1 MSSSKAVPVLVHLP
15 RGAPGDVAGRLG
27 PGARVVQVERLAELL
42 ERLSSASWRAVV
54 VALEDADDVRILPRV
69 VEAAQGAVVAAV
81 HPRPGFDDVLA
92 AEAAGA
98 AVLLRF
104 PEEVERIPRI
114 LAPYLDEG
122 ADHPVP
128 DDALPD
134 DGMVGSS
141 AALLEAYRTVAR
153 VAPAQTPVLVEGE
166 SGTGK
171 ELVARALHGRS
182 PRAAA
187 PFVPVNCA
195 ALPEGLLEA
204 ELFGYEK
211 GAFTGAVGRSEG
223 RFGRAHGG
231 TLFLDEIGEMGLG
244 VQAKLLRALESGE
257 IERLGSGD
265 VVRVDVRIVAAT
277 NRSLEGRVAEGAF
290 REDLLYR
297 LAVVRVALPSL
308 RERPEDIL
316 PLVEAF
322 VARFARRHGRPIHA
336 LSREAVAM
344 LRARAWPGNVR
355 ELRNVV
361 DRAVLLARGGVV
373 RSVDLADEGAAP
385 NLAPSGG
392 GRGEGYPV
400 TWSIRQVE
408 ERHIRRVLAHTGGHM
423 GDAAEILGVH
433 RNTMTAKV
441 REYEI
446 DARTPLARESGG
458 VAP

>member
-1 MSSSKAVPVLVHLP
+1 MSDSEKVRVLVHLP
-15 RGAPGDVAGRLG
+15 HGAAAEVVDRLRV
-27 PGARVVQVERLAELL
+27 GARVVTVERTAELL
-42 ERLSSASWRAVV
+42 ERLASEAWRAVV
-54 VALEDADDVRILPRV
+54 VSLEDEDDMRLLPRV
-69 VEAAQGAVVAAV
+69 VEAVPSAVVVAV
-81 HPRPGFDDVLA
+81 HPQPGFDDVLA

-104 PEEVERIPRI
+104 PEEAARIPDV
-114 LAPYLDEG
+114 LAPYMEESG
-122 ADHPVP
+122 DHPVSGETP
-128 DDALPD
+128 PD

-141 AALLEAYRTVAR
+141 AALLEAYRTLVR
-153 VAPAQTPVLVEGE
+153 VAPAVTPVLVEGE

-171 ELVARALHGRS
+171 ELVARALHTRS
-182 PRAAA
+182 PRAGA

-265 VVRVDVRIVAAT
+265 VVRVDARIVVAT
-277 NRSLEGRVAEGAF
+277 NRSLEERVAEGAF

-297 LAVVRVALPSL
+297 LAVVRVSLPPL
-308 RERPEDIL
+308 RRRPEDLL
-316 PLVEAF
+316 PLAEAF
-322 VARFARRHGRPIHA
+322 VARFAEQHGRPIAA

-344 LRARAWPGNVR
+344 LRGRTWPGNVR
-355 ELRNVV
+355 ELRNVL

-373 RSVDLADEGAAP
+373 RSVDLAHEGTTP
-385 NLAPSGG
+385 SLAPSGG
-392 GRGEGYPV
+392 PLSEGYPA
-400 TWSIRQVE
+400 TWSLQEVE
-408 ERHIRRVLAHTGGHM
+408 ARHIRRVLARTGGHM
-423 GDAAEILGVH
+423 GEAASILGVH
-433 RNTMTAKV
+433 RNTMTTKV
-441 REYEI
+441 REYGI
-446 DARTPLARESGG
+446 DPQAPMARESGDTG
-458 VAP
+458 S